1 MRATGVPL
9 PFEEPLVLPLPDG
22 LPPLPDGEAPLPL
35 LFPLPLPVLVLMLG
49 ALAGAGAG
57 EDAFAEVEEEA
68 AVGFG
73 SRFGLGQLLRV
84 CVTAPQ
90 RKHLPSEL
98 G

>member
-9 PFEEPLVLPLPDG
+9 PFDEPLDFPLPDG
-22 LPPLPDGEAPLPL
+22 LPPLPDGEAPFPL
-35 LFPLPLPVLVLMLG
+35 FFPLPLPVLVLG

-57 EDAFAEVEEEA
+57 DAFAKVEEEA

-73 SRFGLGQLLRV
+73 SRLGLGQLLKV

-90 RKHLPSEL
+90 
-98 G
+98 

>member
-1 MRATGVPL
+1 MRATGVLL

-35 LFPLPLPVLVLMLG
+35 LFPLPLLVLVLG

-57 EDAFAEVEEEA
+57 DAFAEVEEEA

-90 RKHLPSEL
+90 R
-98 G
+98 